1 MTATLRSRH
10 VPELGPEGRRLV
22 IDCRHGTTY
31 LHQFTPA
38 APVAFL
44 TERQMIAIA
53 VERHE
58 EEEGCGCARGLD
70 TLSRARG
77 RKATA

>member
-1 MTATLRSRH
+1 MTATLRSQR

-31 LHQFTPA
+31 AHQFTPA
-38 APVAFL
+38 GAVAFL
-44 TERQMIAIA
+44 SERQMIAIA

-58 EEEGCGCARGLD
+58 DEEGCGCARGLD
-70 TLSRARG
+70 TLSRSRA
-77 RKATA
+77 RKATS

>member
-10 VPELGPEGRRLV
+10 APELGTEGRRLV

-31 LHQFTPA
+31 VDQFTPA
-38 APVAFL
+38 GTVAFL

-58 EEEGCGCARGLD
+58 DEEGCGCARGLD

-77 RKATA
+77 RRRRR